1 MDNTDN
7 IPGEYVMPGVPA
19 VASRAGHDTSRRP
32 RELPNINE
40 NESKSM
46 KNNEKQWKS
55 MEIYENHCKTT
66 FVGFGFHFSIE
77 IMNKDREPL

>member
-1 MDNTDN
+1 MCTFGRIFGKSSLEAPVATCIGMDNTDN

-46 KNNEKQWKS
+46 KNNEKQ
-55 MEIYENHCKTT
+55 
-66 FVGFGFHFSIE
+66 
-77 IMNKDREPL
+77 